1 MVAHLDWV
9 CGHHLFNSFQIS
21 RPWRS
26 RPLLISVWHSS
37 LWIEG
42 SLYGVARSSR
52 WGSAAQ
58 GQTYKIMPNPGG
70 VQPDRGLSLLD
81 PLFTKGT
88 NPKNIS
94 SGGEKIEKM
103 NLSIPTG
110 HDLKF

>member
-58 GQTYKIMPNPGG
+58 GQACKIMPNPPGG
-70 VQPDRGLSLLD
+70 VILTRVGFASSESLIYKRD
-81 PLFTKGT
+81 KP
-88 NPKNIS
+88 
-94 SGGEKIEKM
+94 EKYI
-103 NLSIPTG
+103 
-110 HDLKF
+110 